1 MSRQLVEQRT
11 CTFDTA
17 KKLFY
22 CSLCLSCACTVCS
35 DSGRSIVIVAVAGTI
50 SQVKQH
56 RDSGLNCMICL
67 HSLIDWVQATQK
79 RLVLNYLTLNDQFVI
94 LMKFF
99 FFFFVFF
106 TNWCRSPD
114 FHDEIKIKLPAS
126 LSDHHHI
133 LFTFYHVSCQQKQNT
148 PLETPVGYTV
158 KSCDNARVYNFKFV
172 LCSFIAVNLDTPTSN
187 PICKKTQMKEI

>member
-99 FFFFVFF
+99 LVFWFFLLIDVDLRTFMTRLRSNCPPLCQTTTTFFSPF
-106 TNWCRSPD
+106 TTSAASRSRT
-114 FHDEIKIKLPAS
+114 
-126 LSDHHHI
+126 HHWR
-133 LFTFYHVSCQQKQNT
+133 
-148 PLETPVGYTV
+148 PLW
-158 KSCDNARVYNFKFV
+158 
-172 LCSFIAVNLDTPTSN
+172 DTR
-187 PICKKTQMKEI
+187 